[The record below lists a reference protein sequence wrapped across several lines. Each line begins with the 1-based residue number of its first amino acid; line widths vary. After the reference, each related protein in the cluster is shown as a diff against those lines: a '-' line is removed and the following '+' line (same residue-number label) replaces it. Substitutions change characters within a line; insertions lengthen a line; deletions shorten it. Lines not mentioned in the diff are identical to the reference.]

1 MRKWIVLTICQI
13 ALFTTTHTSA
23 CTLAFWNSNKVT
35 PIVGRTMDLYM
46 DDHPKLVVYP
56 EGIERDGMAG
66 KNSAY
71 WKAKYGSVVITAL
84 NKPVATEG
92 LNEQGLSAS
101 LLYLD
106 KTSHETRN
114 NNIPGL
120 ANVMWA
126 QYVLDNYKTVQE
138 VIDNINKVQI
148 VSVTVAGRE
157 WPLHLTIEDSTG
169 DSAIFEFIDGKMK
182 IHHGKQ
188 YNVTANEPAY
198 DIQLANLKKYKLF
211 GGKLPMPGDVDSLSR
226 FIRVSSYLKTLP
238 QPKDDNEAAAF
249 LMGVIRTVMSP
260 YGAEDTSGNE
270 TVDAWPT
277 RWASLRDLKNKIY
290 YFYATKTPNVIWVD
304 LNNFK
309 FDSNEKVLE
318 VRPDNPLLVGN
329 VLGQLKPSSQ

>member
-1 MRKWIVLTICQI
+1 MKKWIMWMF
-13 ALFTTTHTSA
+13 LFTATHTFA
-23 CTLAFWNSNKVT
+23 CTLAFWNNDKAA

-46 DDHPKLVVYP
+46 DDLPKLVIYP
-56 EGIERDGMAG
+56 RGIARDGMAG
-66 KNSAY
+66 SNSEH
-71 WKAKYGSVVITAL
+71 WIAKYGSVVITSL
-84 NKPVATEG
+84 NKPIASEG
-92 LNEQGLSAS
+92 LNEYGLSAS

-106 KTSHETRN
+106 KTSHEFRN

-120 ANVMWA
+120 ANMMWA

-138 VIDNINKVQI
+138 VIDNINTLQI
-148 VSVTVAGRE
+148 VSISFAGRE
-157 WPLHLTIEDSTG
+157 WPLHLTIQDSTG
-169 DSAIFEFIDGKMK
+169 DSAVFEFIHGTMK

-188 YNVTANEPAY
+188 YNVVANEPAY
-198 DIQLANLKKYKLF
+198 DIQLDNLKNYKLF

-226 FIRVSSYLKTLP
+226 FIRAASYLKTLP

-249 LMGVIRTVMSP
+249 LMGVIRTVMVP

-270 TVDAWPT
+270 TTDSWPT

-304 LNNFK
+304 LNQIK

-318 VRPDNPLLVGN
+318 LHPDNPSFVGN
-329 VLGQLKPSSQ
+329 VLGQMK